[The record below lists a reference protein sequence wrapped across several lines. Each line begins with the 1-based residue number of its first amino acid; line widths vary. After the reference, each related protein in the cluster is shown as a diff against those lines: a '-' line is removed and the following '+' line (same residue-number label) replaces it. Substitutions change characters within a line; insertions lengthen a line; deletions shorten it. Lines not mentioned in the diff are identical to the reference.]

1 MSNDMYYDNESNF
14 RNLTQETSFK
24 KDSKAVRVPF
34 SVVSQQITESRKV
47 EEHLFS
53 LKTLLKALKR
63 KLIFLQLEISE
74 IKNCI
79 HDKNEFEFRIRERI
93 YTSKFELFS
102 IPHPQQSTLNS
113 TSTTLHVLWVW
124 GEGWRTPDDRTQPAS
139 GDTTEKKKLSLA
151 LCFSKYP
158 TNIGRNYRSY
168 RHESWLKIIKGYVA

>member
-79 HDKNEFEFRIRERI
+79 YDKNKFEFRIRERI
-93 YTSKFELFS
+93 YTSRFELFS

-113 TSTTLHVLWVW
+113 TQPRRHSTYFEFEERGGEHRMTGRNRRVATL
-124 GEGWRTPDDRTQPAS
+124 Q
-139 GDTTEKKKLSLA
+139 KKKNFLWLSA
-151 LCFSKYP
+151 S
-158 TNIGRNYRSY
+158 RNTQQISAETIDPIVMS
-168 RHESWLKIIKGYVA
+168 HD